1 MNDTK
6 LKNISLYDKMLSN
19 VKNVF
24 FFSLFRR
31 QKIQQQ
37 CYQTGIKIFPNPVL
51 RDLTT
56 QNFTA
61 ILPNIFENVIYPSNF
76 TT

>member
-1 MNDTK
+1 MIMKIDTK
-6 LKNISLYDKMLSN
+6 IDQN
-19 VKNVF
+19 
-24 FFSLFRR
+24 FS
-31 QKIQQQ
+31 
-37 CYQTGIKIFPNPVL
+37 GITIFPNPVL

-56 QNFTA
+56 QNFTV